1 MALCTARS
9 DRARR
14 LSTPVAFALA
24 LSFVLTLQACDARK
38 GEESAPAAATTASEG
53 ADAMAEAAA
62 APTPTPAEAQPDPA
76 ATAAPFDLAAI
87 PLSTAT
93 LPEFPFLDWPE
104 IVPAE
109 GRSVA
114 RQADLDAYLVI
125 AGEQL
130 LPIEGR
136 LEQRS
141 FSVPDGHS
149 QLELRRS
156 YEDRIA
162 ALGGVRVDQLRPT
175 TNVAS
180 ISDRVQALFSE
191 GEDPAKRLDLQ
202 RYDEGNYEYGV
213 FVVRTAPQTIWF
225 VLQSSQYSMIVT
237 TIEAKAEGA

>member
-1 MALCTARS
+1 MALCSARPHRTRRIS
-9 DRARR
+9 IPRAFV
-14 LSTPVAFALA
+14 LALPLALA
-24 LSFVLTLQACDARK
+24 LQACDSQKRDETA
-38 GEESAPAAATTASEG
+38 SDAPAADQANGDAT
-53 ADAMAEAAA
+53 AEAAP
-62 APTPTPAEAQPDPA
+62 APIPTPAEAQADPA
-76 ATAAPFDLAAI
+76 AASAATFDLAAI

-109 GRSVA
+109 DRSVA
-114 RQADLDAYLVI
+114 RQSELDAYLVI

-130 LPIEGR
+130 LPVEGR

-156 YEDRIA
+156 YEERIA
-162 ALGGVRVDQLRPT
+162 AIGGVRVDRLRPT
-175 TNVAS
+175 TDNAS
-180 ISDRVQALFSE
+180 ISPRARALFSE

-213 FVVRTAPQTIWF
+213 FVVRTATQTIWI
-225 VLQSSQYSMIVT
+225 VLQSSQYSVFVT
-237 TIEAKAEGA
+237 TIEAKAAA

>member
-24 LSFVLTLQACDARK
+24 LSFVPTLQACDARK

-141 FSVPDGHS
+141 
-149 QLELRRS
+149 